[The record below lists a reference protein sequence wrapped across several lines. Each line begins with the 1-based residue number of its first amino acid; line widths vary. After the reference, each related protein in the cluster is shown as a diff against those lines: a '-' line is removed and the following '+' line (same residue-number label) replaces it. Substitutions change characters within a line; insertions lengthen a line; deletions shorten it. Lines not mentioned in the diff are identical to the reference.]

1 MYSTLSKE
9 ISPFTVLQLV
19 HRASEF
25 EKQGHRVVHFEIGEP
40 DFTTA
45 EPIVK
50 KAQSSINQ
58 GLTKYTSA
66 QGISELRNSIS
77 NFYKDQGIE
86 VSRDRIIVT
95 SGASGGL
102 ILLSSLLLNPG
113 DEMLITDPSYPCNE
127 VFTKLVGGVPKKI
140 IVTAENIFQPTL
152 QDIKDAWTEKTK
164 GILLASPANPTGT
177 LLDSSKIDEI
187 QKFVETKGGFF
198 ILDEIYQTPTNTY
211 TSGLNFNQDIF
222 VLNSFSKYF
231 GMTGWRLG
239 WIVAPD
245 TAVDPLIK
253 LAQNLFI
260 SPSSPAQYAALAA
273 FEEDAMVIHKERQ
286 EVFQTRAKLLAQ
298 GLMDL
303 GFVIPVLPEA
313 AFYLYVDISHTKMDS
328 NDFCWKLMEEYK
340 VAATPGYDFAEFNA
354 GNYVR
359 FAFTTDE
366 ESIVLGLQRIKEALI
381 DWEVL

>member
-1 MYSTLSKE
+1 MYSTISE
-9 ISPFTVLQLV
+9 RISPFTVLQLV

-40 DFTTA
+40 DFSTA

-66 QGISELRNSIS
+66 QGISELRNLIS

-86 VSRDRIIVT
+86 VSSDRIIVT

-127 VFTKLVGGVPKKI
+127 VFTRLVGGLPKKI
-140 IVTAENIFQPTL
+140 VVSAENKFQPTI
-152 QDIKDAWTEKTK
+152 QDIKDAWTENTK

-177 LLDSSKIDEI
+177 LLDPHKINEI
-187 QKFVETKGGFF
+187 QNFVEEKNGFF
-198 ILDEIYQTPTNTY
+198 ILDEIYQTLSNTY
-211 TSGLNFNQDIF
+211 TSGLSFNQNIF

-239 WIVAPD
+239 WLVAPE
-245 TAVDPLIK
+245 TAIDPLIK

-260 SPSSPAQYAALAA
+260 SPSSPAQYGALAA
-273 FEEDAMVIHKERQ
+273 FEEDAMAIHKERQ
-286 EVFQTRAKLLAQ
+286 EVFQTRAKLLAE

-328 NDFCWKLMEEYK
+328 NDFCWKLMEDYK
-340 VAATPGYDFAEFNA
+340 VAVTPGYDFAEVNA
-354 GNYVR
+354 EKYVR
-359 FAFTTDE
+359 FAFTTGED
-366 ESIVLGLQRIKEALI
+366 SIILGLERIKQALN
-381 DWEVL
+381 DWNIL